1 MVSQQWSQTRYT
13 LAWAG
18 MLLKNDGTLASE
30 ALPQPIEARTA
41 TGYWDKD
48 WVAAD
53 YRL

>member
-1 MVSQQWSQTRYT
+1 MMP
-13 LAWAG
+13 LAPVHKELPTNG
-18 MLLKNDGTLASE
+18 KDRGKQ
-30 ALPQPIEARTA
+30 PQPIEARTA